1 MSTRETHPFLAMDTE
16 RFEYDLP
23 TERIAQRPAAK
34 RDDSR
39 LLVIHRSNG
48 NIEHRRF
55 KDLPD
60 YCGPSESFFRN
71 TARVLP
77 ARLFGQR
84 RTGGQVECLLL
95 RKADSEITSDGETWW
110 CLLKPGR
117 KLPVRSVF
125 GVDGAFEAKV
135 IEKNPQAEY
144 LVSFET
150 TNGCPVTE
158 LARSFGKMPLPPYIQ
173 RERRDSQDEDD
184 KDRYQT
190 VYAQNDRAVAAA
202 APTAGLHFTGELSEE
217 LTQAGSQFFD
227 LTLHVG
233 MGTFKPLG
241 EGSVESHEIH
251 REIYEIPQETQEALK
266 NAPSNGKRRVC
277 VGTTSVRSV
286 EDYLAKADATVPGS
300 FVSEASIF
308 IYPPADFRGV
318 DALITN
324 FHLPKSTLLC
334 LVSAFLSPGK
344 IDGIDWLKEIY
355 AEAISE
361 KYRFLSYGDAMLIL

>member
-1 MSTRETHPFLAMDTE
+1 M
-16 RFEYDLP
+16 
-23 TERIAQRPAAK
+23 
-34 RDDSR
+34 
-39 LLVIHRSNG
+39 
-48 NIEHRRF
+48 
-55 KDLPD
+55 
-60 YCGPSESFFRN
+60 
-71 TARVLP
+71 
-77 ARLFGQR
+77 
-84 RTGGQVECLLL
+84 
-95 RKADSEITSDGETWW
+95 
-110 CLLKPGR
+110 
-117 KLPVRSVF
+117 
-125 GVDGAFEAKV
+125 
-135 IEKNPQAEY
+135 EKTPQAEY
-144 LVSFET
+144 LVSFEIT
-150 TNGCPVTE
+150 SGHSVTE
-158 LARSFGKMPLPPYIQ
+158 LARRFGKMPLPPYIQ
-173 RERRDSQDEDD
+173 RERQDSQDEDD

-190 VYAQNDRAVAAA
+190 VYAQEDRAVAAA
-202 APTAGLHFTGELSEE
+202 APTAGLHFTDDLSER
-217 LTQAGSQFFD
+217 LFQAGSQFHD
-227 LTLHVG
+227 LILHVG

-251 REIYEIPQETQEALK
+251 REIYEIPHETQEALRT
-266 NAPSNGKRRVC
+266 APYEGRRRVC

-308 IYPPADFRGV
+308 IYPPANFKGV